1 MLKKKI
7 TIFYIAALIFT
18 LDRLSKYYVLK
29 LSNSVEEFNIPVT
42 SFLNFNLV
50 WNNGI
55 AFGLFSFNEQFY
67 YNIITLVIV
76 LITLVILF
84 FAIKSAGVERI
95 GFSMIFGGS
104 LGNIF
109 DRLYYS
115 AVVDFIDFHINN
127 IHWFI
132 FNIADIFISLG
143 VIILITIEI
152 FGRKKNMKKFLIYFL
167 ILIPLFGCESAR
179 EGFTLKK
186 KDNSDEFLIE
196 KKNPLIMPPE
206 YGDLPVPEDFEVQSS
221 NVDKDEF
228 EKIITKSKN
237 KTSKKSIKK
246 TNIEQSVLEKIN

>member
-18 LDRLSKYYVLK
+18 LDRLSKYFILK

-67 YNIITLVIV
+67 YNIITLIIII
-76 LITLVILF
+76 ITFVILF
-84 FAIKSAGVERI
+84 FAIKSAGVEKI

-109 DRLYYS
+109 DRLYYT

-143 VIILITIEI
+143 VIILITIE
-152 FGRKKNMKKFLIYFL
+152 FFSRKKI
-167 ILIPLFGCESAR
+167 
-179 EGFTLKK
+179 
-186 KDNSDEFLIE
+186 
-196 KKNPLIMPPE
+196 
-206 YGDLPVPEDFEVQSS
+206 
-221 NVDKDEF
+221 
-228 EKIITKSKN
+228 
-237 KTSKKSIKK
+237 
-246 TNIEQSVLEKIN
+246 

>member
-7 TIFYIAALIFT
+7 IIFYIAALIFT
-18 LDRLSKYYVLK
+18 LDRLSKYFILK

-67 YNIITLVIV
+67 YNIITLVIII
-76 LITLVILF
+76 ITLVILY

-109 DRLYYS
+109 DRLYYT

-143 VIILITIEI
+143 VIILITIEF
-152 FGRKKNMKKFLIYFL
+152 FGRKKI
-167 ILIPLFGCESAR
+167 
-179 EGFTLKK
+179 
-186 KDNSDEFLIE
+186 
-196 KKNPLIMPPE
+196 
-206 YGDLPVPEDFEVQSS
+206 
-221 NVDKDEF
+221 
-228 EKIITKSKN
+228 
-237 KTSKKSIKK
+237 
-246 TNIEQSVLEKIN
+246 

>member
-18 LDRLSKYYVLK
+18 LDRLSKYFILK

-67 YNIITLVIV
+67 YNIISLVIII
-76 LITLVILF
+76 ITFVILF
-84 FAIKSAGVERI
+84 FAIKSAGVEKI

-143 VIILITIEI
+143 VITLIIKEF
-152 FGRKKNMKKFLIYFL
+152 FG
-167 ILIPLFGCESAR
+167 
-179 EGFTLKK
+179 KK
-186 KDNSDEFLIE
+186 KI
-196 KKNPLIMPPE
+196 
-206 YGDLPVPEDFEVQSS
+206 
-221 NVDKDEF
+221 
-228 EKIITKSKN
+228 
-237 KTSKKSIKK
+237 
-246 TNIEQSVLEKIN
+246 

>member
-7 TIFYIAALIFT
+7 TIFYIAVLIFT
-18 LDRLSKYYVLK
+18 LDRLSKYFILK

-67 YNIITLVIV
+67 YNIITLVIII
-76 LITLVILF
+76 ITLVILY

-115 AVVDFIDFHINN
+115 AVVDFIDININN

-132 FNIADIFISLG
+132 FNFADIFITTG
-143 VIILITIEI
+143 VVVLV
-152 FGRKKNMKKFLIYFL
+152 
-167 ILIPLFGCESAR
+167 LFEV
-179 EGFTLKK
+179 FKK
-186 KDNSDEFLIE
+186 KI
-196 KKNPLIMPPE
+196 
-206 YGDLPVPEDFEVQSS
+206 
-221 NVDKDEF
+221 
-228 EKIITKSKN
+228 
-237 KTSKKSIKK
+237 
-246 TNIEQSVLEKIN
+246 

>member
-7 TIFYIAALIFT
+7 TIFYIAVLIFT
-18 LDRLSKYYVLK
+18 LDRLSKYFILK

-67 YNIITLVIV
+67 YNIITLVIII
-76 LITLVILF
+76 ITLVILF
-84 FAIKSAGVERI
+84 FAIKSAGVEKI

-143 VIILITIEI
+143 VIMLII
-152 FGRKKNMKKFLIYFL
+152 FEFFV
-167 ILIPLFGCESAR
+167 
-179 EGFTLKK
+179 KK
-186 KDNSDEFLIE
+186 K
-196 KKNPLIMPPE
+196 
-206 YGDLPVPEDFEVQSS
+206 V
-221 NVDKDEF
+221 
-228 EKIITKSKN
+228 
-237 KTSKKSIKK
+237 
-246 TNIEQSVLEKIN
+246 

>member
-7 TIFYIAALIFT
+7 NIYYISALIFT
-18 LDRLSKYYVLK
+18 LDRLSKYFILK

-50 WNNGI
+50 WNSGI

-67 YNIITLVIV
+67 YNILTLIII
-76 LITLVILF
+76 LITFVVLF
-84 FAIKSAGVERI
+84 FAIKSSRVEKI

-143 VIILITIEI
+143 VIILITIEF
-152 FGRKKNMKKFLIYFL
+152 FGRKKI
-167 ILIPLFGCESAR
+167 
-179 EGFTLKK
+179 
-186 KDNSDEFLIE
+186 
-196 KKNPLIMPPE
+196 
-206 YGDLPVPEDFEVQSS
+206 
-221 NVDKDEF
+221 
-228 EKIITKSKN
+228 
-237 KTSKKSIKK
+237 
-246 TNIEQSVLEKIN
+246 

>member
-7 TIFYIAALIFT
+7 IIFYIAALIFT
-18 LDRLSKYYVLK
+18 LDRLSKYFILK

-67 YNIITLVIV
+67 YNIITLIIII
-76 LITLVILF
+76 ITFVILF
-84 FAIKSAGVERI
+84 FAIKSAGVEKI

-143 VIILITIEI
+143 VIILITIEF
-152 FGRKKNMKKFLIYFL
+152 FGRKKI
-167 ILIPLFGCESAR
+167 
-179 EGFTLKK
+179 
-186 KDNSDEFLIE
+186 
-196 KKNPLIMPPE
+196 
-206 YGDLPVPEDFEVQSS
+206 
-221 NVDKDEF
+221 
-228 EKIITKSKN
+228 
-237 KTSKKSIKK
+237 
-246 TNIEQSVLEKIN
+246 

>member
-67 YNIITLVIV
+67 YNIITLLIVI
-76 LITLVILF
+76 ITLVILF
-84 FAIKSAGVERI
+84 FAIKSNGVEKI

-132 FNIADIFISLG
+132 FNIADIFISFG
-143 VIILITIEI
+143 VIILITIEF
-152 FGRKKNMKKFLIYFL
+152 FGRKKI
-167 ILIPLFGCESAR
+167 
-179 EGFTLKK
+179 
-186 KDNSDEFLIE
+186 
-196 KKNPLIMPPE
+196 
-206 YGDLPVPEDFEVQSS
+206 
-221 NVDKDEF
+221 
-228 EKIITKSKN
+228 
-237 KTSKKSIKK
+237 
-246 TNIEQSVLEKIN
+246 

>member
-67 YNIITLVIV
+67 YNIITLIIII
-76 LITLVILF
+76 ITLVILF
-84 FAIKSAGVERI
+84 FAIKSDGVEKI

-143 VIILITIEI
+143 VILLITIEF
-152 FGRKKNMKKFLIYFL
+152 FGRKKI
-167 ILIPLFGCESAR
+167 
-179 EGFTLKK
+179 
-186 KDNSDEFLIE
+186 
-196 KKNPLIMPPE
+196 
-206 YGDLPVPEDFEVQSS
+206 
-221 NVDKDEF
+221 
-228 EKIITKSKN
+228 
-237 KTSKKSIKK
+237 
-246 TNIEQSVLEKIN
+246 